1 MYIDKEKIERT
12 RRRIIDAANE
22 LLKKIGLSGTNMN
35 QIAKAA
41 KVARST
47 IYNYFHSR
55 EEIFADAIR
64 RELKKVHDAF
74 AEVLSEDTAE
84 EMLKKYFQVRQEVLR
99 EFSELYHKSREEIE
113 AILPEI
119 KDEYEKLREFER
131 ELIKEILK
139 YGAESGEF
147 IVKDIDCVAETINKV
162 LIGFEKLVVEEDISD
177 EEAKKHYENFH
188 LILSSAIKNNAEA
201 SVVSEY

>member
-22 LLKKIGLSGTNMN
+22 LLKKIGLSGTNMS

-84 EMLKKYFQVRQEVLR
+84 EMLKKYFRVRQEVLR

-147 IVKDIDCVAETINKV
+147 IVKDIDSLAETIDKFLV
-162 LIGFEKLVVEEDISD
+162 GFEKLVIEKGIHKEEV
-177 EEAKKHYENFH
+177 KKDYENFRSV
-188 LILSSAIKNNAEA
+188 LLSAVRNG
-201 SVVSEY
+201 VQVSTV

>member
-1 MYIDKEKIERT
+1 MYIDNEKIERT

-22 LLKKIGLSGTNMN
+22 LLKKVGLSGINMSH
-35 QIAKAA
+35 IAKAA

-55 EEIFADAIR
+55 EEIFADVIR
-64 RELKKVHDAF
+64 KELKKVHDAF

-84 EMLKKYFQVRQEVLR
+84 KMLEKYFRVRHEVLR
-99 EFSELYHKSREEIE
+99 ELSELYHRSRDEIK

-139 YGAESGEF
+139 YGAKSGEF
-147 IVKDIDCVAETINKV
+147 IVKDIDSLAETIDKFLV
-162 LIGFEKLVVEEDISD
+162 GFEKLVID
-177 EEAKKHYENFH
+177 EEIHKEEVKKYYENFRSI
-188 LILSSAIKNNAEA
+188 LISAVKNGA
-201 SVVSEY
+201 